1 MIVSPV
7 NSPSYMN
14 LPEAVFFDMDGL
26 LVDTEPYWLETEREL
41 MADFGVIW
49 ETEDQLYCLGGPM
62 QKVGDYMS
70 SLAQGRENSEWF
82 AEELIDRMAKKFAN
96 ITLMPGIA
104 DLLDELRTLQLPCA
118 LVSASPRRL
127 VDAVLAIF
135 PVVPFSVTISA
146 NDVLRG
152 KPHPDP
158 YLKAAELLGVDIV
171 QSLIIEDSPTGVTA
185 ARASG
190 AFVIAVP
197 HIAPVPPAPRSAIIE
212 TLSGRY
218 LSELWSLCKH

>member
-1 MIVSPV
+1 MVGSV
-7 NSPSYMN
+7 NFSRHTN
-14 LPEAVFFDMDGL
+14 VPEAVFFDMAGL
-26 LVDTEPYWLETEREL
+26 LGDTEPYWLETEREL

-49 ETEDQLYCLGGPM
+49 RSEDQLYCLGGPM

-70 SLAQGRENSEWF
+70 SLAQGRESSEWF
-82 AEELIDRMAKKFAN
+82 AEELINRMAKKFAN
-96 ITLMPGIA
+96 INLMPGIA
-104 DLLDELRTLQLPCA
+104 DLLDEIHALGLSCA

-135 PVVPFSVTISA
+135 TVSPFKVTISA

-158 YLKAAELLGVDIV
+158 YLKAAQLLGVDIA

-197 HIAPVPPAPRSAIIE
+197 HIAPIPDAPRSATIQS
-212 TLSGRY
+212 LSGKN
-218 LSELWSLCKH
+218 LSELWSLCQR